1 MGRLRGIALAA
12 GVLASCG
19 GAPQGAAV
27 APLPMA
33 TATASPTASLTPA
46 ATSLPS
52 PSPTATS
59 TIDPATRL
67 AGGGARLPDVAPAIP
82 FSGHLLIS
90 DVGNKRIVEIAPSG
104 EMTWSFPLP
113 DDAAAAS
120 LGPWDDAYYSP
131 DGATITA
138 NSAVTNTV
146 IAIDVA
152 TRRIRWQAGTPGK
165 AARGSAGF
173 SSPDDAVTALDG
185 TVYTAD
191 ILNCR
196 IVHLSAK
203 GEFIGAL
210 GNGRC
215 AHDPPASFASPN
227 GAYPT
232 ADGGLIVTE
241 ITGSW
246 IDRLAADGSLVWAVR
261 APVSYPSDAVPYPDG
276 SVIVAD
282 YISPGQVVR
291 LAPDGTVIWRFDAAK
306 QLHNPSSVQ
315 PLAANRV
322 AMTDDFGNRVLVVDP
337 TTNTIVREYTAAGG
351 VRFRITDCVDF
362 RPD

>member
-1 MGRLRGIALAA
+1 MGRVGIFALAA
-12 GVLASCG
+12 ILVSCG
-19 GAPQGAAV
+19 GAPQRAAV
-27 APLPMA
+27 APLP
-33 TATASPTASLTPA
+33 TATPAPTLTPSPTPAPTTSPSASPTPA
-46 ATSLPS
+46 
-52 PSPTATS
+52 PTT
-59 TIDPATRL
+59 DPATRL
-67 AGGGARLPDVAPAIP
+67 AGGGARLPDLAPAIP

-113 DDAAAAS
+113 EDAAAAA

-165 AARGSAGF
+165 AARGAAGF
-173 SSPDDAVTALDG
+173 SSPDDAITALDG
-185 TVYTAD
+185 TIYTAD

-196 IVHLSAK
+196 VVHLSAK

-210 GNGRC
+210 GSGRC

-246 IDRLAADGSLVWAVR
+246 ISRLAADGSLVWTVR

-276 SVIVAD
+276 TVIVAD
-282 YISPGQVVR
+282 YVSPGQVVR
-291 LAPDGTVIWRFDAAK
+291 LAPDGKVIWRFDAAK

-322 AMTDDFGNRVLVVDP
+322 AMTDDFGNRILVVDP
-337 TTNTIVREYTAAGG
+337 TTNEIIKEYTGAGG
-351 VRFRITDCVDF
+351 VKFRITDCVDF